1 MIWYIRVTISQGNV
15 CTWENGKGSG
25 EEPLV
30 LKLGWQ
36 QKKIFFLQSSSATQA
51 KEGKLYAIC
60 EIPIKPE
67 EGETTQRP
75 QDTTTVEAST
85 ATPGKNETSE
95 ISDKGGGFFITD
107 EVLISLALIQLPAV
121 ILAFLGIINAF
132 HKYGC
137 SCQGLRHVVKA
148 SLLIFIPF
156 FAIELIGSVFE
167 LIGLC
172 LGLVPCSRMIRNLH
186 RVSLSNGPIQKRD
199 LWNLRFPIW
208 LAREIFTSRWPST
221 F

>member
-1 MIWYIRVTISQGNV
+1 MYLGKWQGKWRGAPCAETRVT
-15 CTWENGKGSG
+15 TKEF
-25 EEPLV
+25 
-30 LKLGWQ
+30 
-36 QKKIFFLQSSSATQA
+36 FFLQSSSATQA

-95 ISDKGGGFFITD
+95 ISDKGGGFYITD

-199 LWNLRFPIW
+199 L
-208 LAREIFTSRWPST
+208 
-221 F
+221 

>member
-1 MIWYIRVTISQGNV
+1 MRL
-15 CTWENGKGSG
+15 
-25 EEPLV
+25 EE
-30 LKLGWQ
+30 
-36 QKKIFFLQSSSATQA
+36 I
-51 KEGKLYAIC
+51 
-60 EIPIKPE
+60 
-67 EGETTQRP
+67 ETTQ
-75 QDTTTVEAST
+75 QVLETTTDSSGVWVQAS
-85 ATPGKNETSE
+85 GKNQTKDT
-95 ISDKGGGFFITD
+95 SDKGEGFFITD

-121 ILAFLGIINAF
+121 ILAFLGIIKAF

-148 SLLIFIPF
+148 SLLVFIPF

-199 LWNLRFPIW
+199 L
-208 LAREIFTSRWPST
+208 
-221 F
+221 